1 MSASREDGTMDDSQV
16 LGRIDELVAEEQ
28 KLYERESHGHSEP
41 GDRERLEEIR
51 VALDRCWD
59 LLRQRRAHREFGLD
73 PDDAHERSAETVEH
87 YEQ

>member
-1 MSASREDGTMDDSQV
+1 MDDSQV

-28 KLYERESHGHSEP
+28 TLFERDSHGNLEP
-41 GDRERLEEIR
+41 GDRARLQEIK

-73 PDDAHERSAETVEH
+73 PDDARIRSADTVEH

>member
-1 MSASREDGTMDDSQV
+1 MDDSQV

-28 KLYERESHGHSEP
+28 KLHERDGHGRMEP
-41 GDRERLEEIR
+41 GDRERLDEIK

-73 PDDAHERSAETVEH
+73 PDDARARSADTVEH
-87 YEQ
+87 YQQ

>member
-1 MSASREDGTMDDSQV
+1 MDDSQV

-28 KLYERESHGHSEP
+28 RLFEREGR
-41 GDRERLEEIR
+41 GDLEAGDHARLEEIR

-73 PDDAHERSAETVEH
+73 PDDARQRSAETVEH